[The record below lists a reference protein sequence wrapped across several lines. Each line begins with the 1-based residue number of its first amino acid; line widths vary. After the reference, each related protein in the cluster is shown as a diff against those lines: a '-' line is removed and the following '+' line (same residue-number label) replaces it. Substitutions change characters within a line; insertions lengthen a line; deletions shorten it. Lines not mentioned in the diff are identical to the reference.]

1 MKEIKLHNRDGANL
15 KLVRTDDPTLWKL
28 KVDRRHQY
36 IFMYMRGIYKEGTK
50 DFNCENLESIDPS
63 GGPMI
68 SIGDIFENKYKVV
81 GFKDFTTLIISEDE
95 GNSNKK
101 EHS

>member
-36 IFMYMRGIYKEGTK
+36 IFMYMRY
-50 DFNCENLESIDPS
+50 L
-63 GGPMI
+63 
-68 SIGDIFENKYKVV
+68 
-81 GFKDFTTLIISEDE
+81 
-95 GNSNKK
+95 
-101 EHS
+101 